1 MDLVG
6 SLVGAALSPA
16 QAITHA
22 SEDACRHECCLA
34 PACDGYA
41 FNAES
46 ARQFGSGGCF
56 LYVNVS
62 QLVPSSLVT
71 GGLRESVLL

>member
-1 MDLVG
+1 VG

-16 QAITHA
+16 QAVTLA

-41 FNAES
+41 FNAEN

-56 LYVNVS
+56 LFANVS
-62 QLVPSSLVT
+62 QLVPNNIMASGV
-71 GGLRESVLL
+71 RESALL